1 MEEWTYTKLEIV
13 KGEIIMDLV
22 CQGKEFELYP
32 KLYVE
37 PQKDV
42 KLESDK

>member
-1 MEEWTYTKLEIV
+1 MGKHTARDRQC
-13 KGEIIMDLV
+13 EIIKDLV
-22 CQGKEFELYP
+22 CQAKEFELYSEG
-32 KLYVE
+32 YVE